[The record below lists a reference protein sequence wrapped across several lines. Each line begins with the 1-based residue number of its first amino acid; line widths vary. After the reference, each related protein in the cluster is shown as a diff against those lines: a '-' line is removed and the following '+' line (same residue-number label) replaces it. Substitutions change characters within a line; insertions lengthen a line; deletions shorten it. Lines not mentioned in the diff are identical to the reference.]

1 MIYKNYFKRPLDIL
15 LAVLGLILFSPIIL
29 VIIIILTISYKGT
42 PFFIQ
47 KRPGK
52 NEKIFSVFKFKTM
65 NDKTDNDGNLLPDAD
80 RLTPIG
86 IFIRKTSLDELPQL
100 VNIIKGEMS
109 LIGPRPLLIR
119 YLPHYTPEERIRF
132 DARPGITGLA
142 QISGRNFLSWEDRF
156 KKDVTYVSS
165 ISFINDAK
173 IFWTTVIK
181 VVKGADIEVDQT
193 SAEMEAMDTQ
203 RIRLSKSN

>member
-1 MIYKNYFKRPLDIL
+1 MIYKKYFKRPLDIIM
-15 LAVLGLILFSPIIL
+15 AVVGLFIFSPLILIITFVL
-29 VIIIILTISYKGT
+29 AISYKGT
-42 PFFIQ
+42 PFFTQ

-65 NDKTDNDGNLLPDAD
+65 NDKTDIDGNLLPDTD
-80 RLTPIG
+80 RLTSIG
-86 IFIRKTSLDELPQL
+86 RFIRKTSLDELPQL
-100 VNIIKGEMS
+100 INILKGEMS

-119 YLPHYTPEERIRF
+119 YLPHYTPEERLRF
-132 DARPGITGLA
+132 EVRPGITGLA
-142 QISGRNFLSWEDRF
+142 QISGRNFLSWEEKF

-181 VVKGADIEVDQT
+181 VIKGDDIEVDQST
-193 SAEMEAMDTQ
+193 TEMEAMDTL